1 MVETKKDSMAMD
13 KCTKLLQS
21 QLEDLIRLMKGKFDK
36 PMRTWVMCM
45 ITLDARAREISGQL
59 LTEKFF
65 APDGFQS
72 QAQLKAY
79 YNIEKKDVDMHICDA
94 HFMQA
99 TNTSEMAL
107 VSSLHL

>member
-1 MVETKKDSMAMD
+1 MHDNKSSRVTLLISLIFWCVNIEKLMVETKKDSMAMD

-45 ITLDARAREISGQL
+45 ITLDARAREISSQL

-65 APDGFQS
+65 ASDGFQ
-72 QAQLKAY
+72 LKAKLKEY
-79 YNIEKKDVDMHICDA
+79 
-94 HFMQA
+94 F
-99 TNTSEMAL
+99 NT
-107 VSSLHL
+107 